1 MKPMIQAHLVE
12 RDQFGFWTHPNYPDL
27 ADNCSSSEAQETL
40 RRLGLELQNVFM
52 ESDAPRL
59 YDSARSDQRY
69 SEWIPTRPEGAGW
82 FVLSIHDTD
91 NGPVCQYVRPLG
103 EHLSPIDLDAAAEQH
118 ERLLSEACA
127 KALNQRDVALARVAS
142 LESKLAELEKPKPAA
157 PALAALPP
165 FAEKVLAKLHRF
177 YDCVSDFE
185 SGGVDIGRHWLD
197 LLTQLG
203 LLNRVQRSPAL
214 WEITQQ
220 GEDLLG
226 TSQPS
231 PAPELAERGTQHR
244 FSTTEQTCR
253 HDFAGV
259 WWNDNG
265 ETKTGRECRHCG
277 FFVADVTKAQ
287 AEQAEAERLDWSS
300 ALLDVAVLQEAL
312 TSRDSDERM
321 KNMDAGEVIRRAF
334 GKLKEIRAQHERI
347 VGELRAENERLAN
360 DRDRANQFANGAA
373 LEINAALARVEQQE
387 RTISGMNEAHAKL
400 AGLYEAAQAQHS
412 VPEWTSSKPAV
423 EGAYWV
429 RGNGLVEPFVVLVK
443 LDQGELWCNLH
454 MRNTDTN
461 FGYGYAVDDL
471 SSEFEWCGPLAA
483 ATGRSVPQA
492 WLDVQAERRRQVEAE
507 NWTPEHDD
515 QHSDGQMAQAAGCY
529 ALHAGGIGTDWPG
542 GIRNGSALFWPWDE
556 EWWKPKS
563 ARENLVRAGALVLAE
578 IERLDRS
585 ATEQGSTCCKG
596 SA

>member
-1 MKPMIQAHLVE
+1 MRRCCRALSLRFALNSVPGQSLQNALLQIAHDLLLQTKSQLAIAANASSIHVIQRDMNRAIWNIATAIDHLAEFAQPSQDTVKVIERLMLFVGSSPSPEGQQLAAEASAVLGMSEGVGMKPMIQVIQAHLVE

-27 ADNCSSSEAQETL
+27 ADNCSSNEAQETL

-127 KALNQRDVALARVAS
+127 KALIQRDVALARVAS

-157 PALAALPP
+157 PAPAALPP

-231 PAPELAERGTQHR
+231 PAPELVERGTQHR

-253 HDFAGV
+253 HDFYGV
-259 WWNDNG
+259 WWNDSG
-265 ETKTGRECRHCG
+265 VTKTGRECRHCG
-277 FFVADVTKAQ
+277 LFVTDMTEAA
-287 AEQAEAERLDWSS
+287 AEQAGGDERVAFEEAASELGIYTCNFERYTEETAAHENRINARVEDPVRVGDYRS
-300 ALLDVAVLQEAL
+300 ATLQDCWKVWQEA
-312 TSRDSDERM
+312 R
-321 KNMDAGEVIRRAF
+321 
-334 GKLKEIRAQHERI
+334 
-347 VGELRAENERLAN
+347 
-360 DRDRANQFANGAA
+360 
-373 LEINAALARVEQQE
+373 AALAR
-387 RTISGMNEAHAKL
+387 
-400 AGLYEAAQAQHS
+400 
-412 VPEWTSSKPAV
+412 PEWTSSKPA
-423 EGAYWV
+423 
-429 RGNGLVEPFVVLVK
+429 
-443 LDQGELWCNLH
+443 
-454 MRNTDTN
+454 
-461 FGYGYAVDDL
+461 
-471 SSEFEWCGPLAA
+471 
-483 ATGRSVPQA
+483 
-492 WLDVQAERRRQVEAE
+492 
-507 NWTPEHDD
+507 
-515 QHSDGQMAQAAGCY
+515 
-529 ALHAGGIGTDWPG
+529 
-542 GIRNGSALFWPWDE
+542 
-556 EWWKPKS
+556 
-563 ARENLVRAGALVLAE
+563 

-585 ATEQGSTCCKG
+585 ATEQGSTCCNG
-596 SA
+596 GA

>member
-127 KALNQRDVALARVAS
+127 KALNQRDVALARVA
-142 LESKLAELEKPKPAA
+142 ELEMILRELNTSGLMQFSTADEEKAVR
-157 PALAALPP
+157 AAL
-165 FAEKVLAKLHRF
+165 
-177 YDCVSDFE
+177 
-185 SGGVDIGRHWLD
+185 SG
-197 LLTQLG
+197 
-203 LLNRVQRSPAL
+203 
-214 WEITQQ
+214 
-220 GEDLLG
+220 
-226 TSQPS
+226 
-231 PAPELAERGTQHR
+231 
-244 FSTTEQTCR
+244 
-253 HDFAGV
+253 
-259 WWNDNG
+259 
-265 ETKTGRECRHCG
+265 
-277 FFVADVTKAQ
+277 
-287 AEQAEAERLDWSS
+287 
-300 ALLDVAVLQEAL
+300 
-312 TSRDSDERM
+312 
-321 KNMDAGEVIRRAF
+321 
-334 GKLKEIRAQHERI
+334 
-347 VGELRAENERLAN
+347 
-360 DRDRANQFANGAA
+360 
-373 LEINAALARVEQQE
+373 
-387 RTISGMNEAHAKL
+387 
-400 AGLYEAAQAQHS
+400 AQAQHS

-483 ATGRSVPQA
+483 ATGKSVPQA

-529 ALHAGGIGTDWPG
+529 ALHAGGIGTDWPD

-596 SA
+596 GA